1 LSKSHLFQM
10 LLCCK
15 IQCQDCL
22 SVYLSLWLCITSE
35 RSDCFFFLLLL
46 NFLFLCVCVIN
57 IQTQNVLLGLCV
69 IHPNMNVS
77 F

>member
-1 LSKSHLFQM
+1 MFVQVSFVSNAFVLQNLM
-10 LLCCK
+10 RR
-15 IQCQDCL
+15 L
-22 SVYLSLWLCITSE
+22 SVWLCILSE
-35 RSDCFFFLLLL
+35 RSDCFFFS
-46 NFLFLCVCVIN
+46 FVAEFSFFVCVIN